1 MKTRVFNAMTL
12 IAAFCLFFTSCEK
25 QTQSQSQED
34 DTTVFTASIKNVRTT
49 VTIEANVGKVAW
61 EQGDAITITDAA
73 GNSAVY
79 EAVEDGSTVEF
90 ILVEGETAVGAGP
103 YKAFYNSE
111 SPALDQTYFA
121 ESVPSI
127 TMSAE
132 SSTTS
137 LSFSVT
143 SGLLKLTLSKMDN
156 IKNVMV
162 KGDDTKLYTLTC
174 SSDVDVTSSKDFWI
188 ALPAGTY
195 KKIYLT
201 NSEGKTCLVTYK
213 DESGLVIAANSIQPV
228 ELSEIAAE
236 KFDGVWL
243 GTKAA
248 SGYPLLW
255 AEKNVG
261 ASTPQEAGYYF
272 SWGNTK
278 GGFLNGVKGTSDSS
292 FNDTNYKKTDG
303 VNISADI
310 DPESGN
316 DAARV
321 AMGGL
326 WRLPTEDEANDLV
339 KLDIVYNETE
349 ELYTVTG
356 INGNT
361 LIMYATG
368 SISTAKTNN
377 GIGFYWT
384 NKYQSTSHA
393 KAIQLNPAPREDGN
407 RQFRVYDGSR
417 KSGFCI
423 RAVKE

>member
-1 MKTRVFNAMTL
+1 MKTGIFNAMTL
-12 IAAFCLFFTSCEK
+12 IAAFCLLFASCEK
-25 QTQSQSQED
+25 QPQQSQEEN
-34 DTTVFTASIKNVRTT
+34 TTVFTASIMNFKTT
-49 VTIEANVGKVAW
+49 VTIEGKDGKVAW
-61 EQGDAITITDAA
+61 VKGDQITITDAA

-79 EAVEDGSTVEF
+79 EAAEDGSTVEF
-90 ILVEGETAVGAGP
+90 TLVEGETAVGAGP
-103 YKAFYNSE
+103 YKAFYNAE
-111 SPALDQTYFA
+111 SPALNQTYFA

-143 SGLLKLTLSKMDN
+143 SGLLKLTLSGVLGGN

-162 KGDDTKLYTLTC
+162 KGDETELYTLACPTV
-174 SSDVDVTSSKDFWI
+174 VDATSSKDFWV

-213 DESGLVIAANSIQPV
+213 DEAGLVIAANSIQPV

-243 GTKAA
+243 GTMAA

-278 GGFLNGVKGTSDSS
+278 GGFLNGVKGSTDSS
-292 FNDTNYKKTDG
+292 FNNDNYNNSVGIT
-303 VNISADI
+303 ISADI

-326 WRLPTEDEANDLV
+326 WRLPTEDEAKDLV
-339 KLDIVYNETE
+339 KLDIVYNEN
-349 ELYTVTG
+349 LYTVTG

-368 SISTAKTNN
+368 SVSSKMENA

-384 NKYQSTSHA
+384 NAYKTTTAAY
-393 KAIQLNPAPREDGN
+393 AIQLNPGPRTDGKS
-407 RQFRVYDGSR
+407 QFRVYDGGR
-417 KSGFCI
+417 KNGFCI
-423 RAVKE
+423 RAVKD

>member
-1 MKTRVFNAMTL
+1 MKTRIFNAMTL
-12 IAAFCLFFTSCEK
+12 IAAFCLCFASCEK

-49 VTIEANVGKVAW
+49 VTIDGNVGKVAW

-79 EAVEDGSTVEF
+79 EAVEDGSSVEF
-90 ILVEGETAVGAGP
+90 ALAEGETAVGAGP

-261 ASTPQEAGYYF
+261 ASTPQEAGYF
-272 SWGNTK
+272 LSWGNTETSLK
-278 GGFLNGVKGTSDSS
+278 NHEDTYPNTIGNTITSDIAP
-292 FNDTNYKKTDG
+292 D
-303 VNISADI
+303 
-310 DPESGN
+310 SGN

-321 AMGGL
+321 LLGGV
-326 WRLPTEDEANDLV
+326 WRLPTEEECNAFI
-339 KLDIVYNETE
+339 KLNITAVEGGWN
-349 ELYTVTG
+349 VAG
-356 INGNT
+356 NGNS
-361 LIMYATG
+361 IFMPAAGFIKNNKSNGSGYGYYWSGSWGGAT
-368 SISTAKTNN
+368 
-377 GIGFYWT
+377 
-384 NKYQSTSHA
+384 QA
-393 KAIQLNPAPREDGN
+393 KAIQLRPDGAHK
-407 RQFRVYDGSR
+407 VYGGTR
-417 KSGFCI
+417 HYGFCI